1 MTEKLAPRPFT
12 FDTVF
17 DGAHVIS
24 APRSKRSFTPE
35 EVEQIRAQAYAEGE
49 RSATALAEQQA
60 ASALADV
67 GRQLGS
73 ALSTLGRVAHD
84 HRAAS
89 AELALACARCIADA
103 ALQQFPAAPA
113 EAALAALADEIKT
126 APRVTV
132 RASPGAAQRHAHTLS
147 QLATGIGFDGA
158 VTVSADP
165 AMGAGAFSFDWG
177 DGRAAF
183 DPTAAAERVTEAL
196 AAALAAEGLHAES
209 LRLEPGAGQ

>member
-1 MTEKLAPRPFT
+1 MSEKLAPRPFT

-24 APRSKRSFTPE
+24 APRAKKSFTPE
-35 EVEQIRAQAYAEGE
+35 EVEQIRAKAYAEGE
-49 RSATALAEQQA
+49 RSATAVAEQQA
-60 ASALADV
+60 AAALADV
-67 GRQLGS
+67 GRQLAS

-89 AELALACARCIADA
+89 AELALAWARCIADA

-132 RASPGAAQRHAHTLS
+132 RANPGAADRLAKTLS
-147 QLATGIGFDGA
+147 QLAAGIGFDGA
-158 VTVSADP
+158 VTVSADL
-165 AMGAGAFSFDWG
+165 AMTSGAFSFDWG

-183 DPTAAAERVTEAL
+183 DPTAAAQRVTEAL

>member
-1 MTEKLAPRPFT
+1 MSDAFQKFA
-12 FDTVF
+12 FDTEF
-17 DGAHVIS
+17 DSRGAVAH
-24 APRSKRSFTPE
+24 APARPKRLFPAE

-67 GRQLGS
+67 GRQLGV

-103 ALQQFPAAPA
+103 ALLQFPAAPA
-113 EAALAALADEIKT
+113 EAALAVLADEIKT
-126 APRVTV
+126 AARVTV
-132 RASPGAAQRHAHTLS
+132 RASPGAVERLAKTLS
-147 QLATGIGFDGA
+147 QLAEGIGFGGA
-158 VTVSADP
+158 VAVSADT
-165 AMGAGAFSFDWG
+165 AMTSGGFSFDWG

-183 DPTAAAERVTEAL
+183 DPAAAAERVTEAL